1 MLTKDTLSG
10 ACLAR
15 IHDVRREHARFR
27 TEKGQVRPN
36 GGGTPSTRP
45 TFFPWP
51 QGDTS
56 AAVNEGSRYRRRQC
70 QCTRLLQAASGSA
83 P

>member
-27 TEKGQVRPN
+27 TENGQPLMV
-36 GGGTPSTRP
+36 
-45 TFFPWP
+45 
-51 QGDTS
+51 
-56 AAVNEGSRYRRRQC
+56 E
-70 QCTRLLQAASGSA
+70 
-83 P
+83 